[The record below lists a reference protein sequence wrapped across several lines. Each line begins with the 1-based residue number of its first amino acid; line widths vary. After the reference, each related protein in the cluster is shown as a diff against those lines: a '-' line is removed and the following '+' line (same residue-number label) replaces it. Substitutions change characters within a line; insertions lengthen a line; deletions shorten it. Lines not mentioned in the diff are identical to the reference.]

1 MAGPQPGYQRPTER
15 LGGSARG
22 TIAVVATV
30 AIFLGLVILKPW
42 ESAGVVP
49 VPSSRPQAQ
58 AEAAGPAT
66 GGLTATRPSEP
77 TTPPWPAVAAAIP
90 SETIEAATGD
100 RLDDL
105 RRRAGSWGIWVAGV
119 GPRILREEPWT
130 RWIAVPPEPSTGD
143 PSHVATWPDTDICD
157 RLPALPDHPSVV
169 AVTTPA
175 AVGGDPHVSGWW
187 TNGTQVVS
195 LTGSIGYL
203 STATPTLPGGS
214 GAPLL
219 VRVDGA
225 TWPAGRY
232 ELHVAAGASTT
243 ALTFCLEPI
252 G

>member
-1 MAGPQPGYQRPTER
+1 MAGPPPGYQRPTER
-15 LGGSARG
+15 LGGSGRG
-22 TIAVVATV
+22 PIAVAVTV
-30 AIFLGLVILKPW
+30 AVFLFLVVLKPW

-49 VPSSRPQAQ
+49 VPTAGPQVQ
-58 AEAAGPAT
+58 AEAHRTAAAGAT
-66 GGLTATRPSEP
+66 AKRPTEP
-77 TTPPWPAVAAAIP
+77 TRPPWPAVAAAIP
-90 SETIEAATGD
+90 SETIEAASGN

-105 RRRAGSWGIWVAGV
+105 RQRAGSWGIWVAGV

-130 RWIAVPPEPSTGD
+130 RWIAVPPEPSPGE
-143 PSHVATWPDTDICD
+143 PSHVATWPDTDVCD
-157 RLPALPDHPSVV
+157 RLPALPDRPSVV

-175 AVGGDPHVSGWW
+175 AIGGDPHVSGWW
-187 TNGTQVVS
+187 TNGAQVVS
-195 LTGSIGYL
+195 LSGSIGYL
-203 STATPTLPGGS
+203 STATPAQPGGS